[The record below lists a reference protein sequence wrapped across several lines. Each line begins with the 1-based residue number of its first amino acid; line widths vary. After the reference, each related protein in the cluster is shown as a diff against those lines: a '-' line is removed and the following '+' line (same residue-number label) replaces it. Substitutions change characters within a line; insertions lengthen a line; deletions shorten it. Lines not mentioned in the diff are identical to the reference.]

1 MDMQYRR
8 LGKSGRQVRSPSFG
22 SRVSFSN
29 QMEVAEMLADDLM
42 AEIEIV
48 LDNKPDPMD
57 F

>member
-1 MDMQYRR
+1 MQYRR

>member
-1 MDMQYRR
+1 MQYRR

-22 SRVSFSN
+22 SWVSFAN
-29 QMEVAEMLADDLM
+29 QTEVAEMLADDLM
-42 AEIEIV
+42 TEIEIV